1 MTQPPTIGTA
11 TQEDPLENL
20 LHQAFARELAQPVD
34 QSLID
39 QITRKIAW
47 QQKVRAG
54 VLSVVLLLATV
65 FGSLVLIPALTELA
79 GAFTLPALPVI
90 SAANSSLVGLA
101 MIAVVF
107 APWLFSLV
115 DDPI

>member
-1 MTQPPTIGTA
+1 MTTPPTSETA
-11 TQEDPLENL
+11 TLEDPLENL

-39 QITRKIAW
+39 RITRRIAW

-54 VLSVVLLLATV
+54 VLASSLLLGLV
-65 FGSLVLIPALTELA
+65 FCSLVLMPALTELA
-79 GAFTLPALPVI
+79 EALTLPALPVI
-90 SAANSSLVGLA
+90 STASSSFVGLSI
-101 MIAVVF
+101 IAVIF
-107 APWLFSLV
+107 APWLFTLV